1 MNEHYRTQSYH
12 RGMIVRLEADGAL
25 VEDADDCG
33 RLHLETAL
41 YGDRLKTVLAA
52 TGTGRVGDDRA
63 VWLDL
68 GVLRSRARMVAT
80 AADWD
85 ERWSAMVDYAGR
97 KGWLSPDGHAVQ
109 VHVER
114 PGEG

>member
-1 MNEHYRTQSYH
+1 MTEHYRTSGYD
-12 RGMIVRLEADGAL
+12 RRVIVRLDTDGAL

-41 YGDRLKTVLAA
+41 EGERLRAVLAS
-52 TGTGRVGDDRA
+52 TGTGRVGEDGA
-63 VWLDL
+63 VWLDV
-68 GVLRSRARMVAT
+68 GVLRSRAHMVAT
-80 AADWD
+80 APDWD
-85 ERWSAMVDYAGR
+85 ARWAAMVDYAGR

-114 PGEG
+114 PAES